1 MTEFEFGGF
10 SCRAEGSG
18 GTLALLFSGFDRELF
33 ADVGG
38 ILAQSCGGVTLAE
51 FGDIDWDRDY
61 SPWEAAG
68 TNGRVFSG
76 GADRLVGFLPD
87 IVQELSRRYGEFSR
101 VYLCGYSLGGL
112 FALYSAAVWDFP
124 ALCGAASCSGSMWF
138 PGWTEFLSEHPI
150 HGDVFLSLGG
160 KEKNSPDPMMA
171 SVEKKTM
178 EVKRIAER
186 TARV

>member
-10 SCRAEGSG
+10 SCRTEGSG

-124 ALCGAASCSGSMWF
+124 ALGKGHIDFPAIFEELKAAGNDSPLSIEIEFTPEGAGSLAAVDQAVADSAAYL
-138 PGWTEFLSEHPI
+138 TA
-150 HGDVFLSLGG
+150 HGFEL
-160 KEKNSPDPMMA
+160 
-171 SVEKKTM
+171 
-178 EVKRIAER
+178 
-186 TARV
+186 